1 MEKLNLPLNTTSPGD
16 LCLSLLRDES
26 MVSWEG
32 RGWLT
37 WLGKALGSAVVGV
50 KERGLKAKFS

>member
-1 MEKLNLPLNTTSPGD
+1 MEKLNLPLNTISPGD
-16 LCLSLLRDES
+16 LHLSLLRDES

-50 KERGLKAKFS
+50 KEGIKG